1 MKRYITTPAV
11 IENDFEKN
19 RKRTRMTFNGP
30 AQNNLADSQPV
41 NETTTRVIPYLTTN
55 WSVMIE
61 PESCVFM
68 AIPNKQRNE
77 TRNKPAYDD
86 KYLLNLQQVNVVLH
100 QLSLTLT
107 MFPDGG
113 MGNKKRLAELDDL
126 KCFWTYRGVNQTR
139 KAEGSMQ
146 SSQRFEM
153 TRDSSFSVHR
163 DMVAWFRG
171 DTFCLNYWGNVPG
184 GGTHLYFVLKK
195 VMIQTNTDYKLSDT
209 LIASEQN
216 HVRNDRNGEPEGAL
230 ELNKYGVSA
239 TRRMVY
245 QWVPMFPGCV
255 TFDNP
260 KGNPTPQRNLSIQE
274 LSYVDYDDPIDPTSP
289 STSKS
294 TDAIKFKTKVGHPV
308 LVGICVHNP
317 SFNAQ
322 ANISLGSL
330 TDAIR
335 NAPHVH
341 ARKKIAMYAYSNT
354 Y

>member
-41 NETTTRVIPYLTTN
+41 IETTTRVIPYLTTN

-77 TRNKPAYDD
+77 NRNKPAYDD
-86 KYLLNLQQVNVVLH
+86 KYLLNLHQVNVVLH
-100 QLSLTLT
+100 QLSLTYT
-107 MFPDGG
+107 MFPGAG
-113 MGNKKRLAELDDL
+113 MGNKKRLAELEDL
-126 KCFWTYRGVNQTR
+126 MCFWTYRGVNQTR

-146 SSQRFEM
+146 SSQRFDM
-153 TRDSSFSVHR
+153 TRDSNFSVHR

-195 VMIQTNTDYKLSDT
+195 VRIDTNTDYKLSDT
-209 LIASEQN
+209 LIATEEN
-216 HVRNDRNGEPEGAL
+216 FVRNDRNGQPENDQDAP
-230 ELNKYGVSA
+230 K
-239 TRRMVY
+239 TRQMVF

-260 KGNPTPQRNLSIQE
+260 KGSTTPQRNLSIQE
-274 LSYVDYDDPIDPTSP
+274 LSYVDYDDPIDPNTPTNS
-289 STSKS
+289 S
-294 TDAIKFKTKVGHPV
+294 DASKFKVKLGHPV

-317 SFNAQ
+317 SYNAQ
-322 ANISLGSL
+322 ANVSLGSL
-330 TDAIR
+330 TKAIR
-335 NAPHVH
+335 DAPHVH
-341 ARKKIAMYAYSNT
+341 SRQKIAMYAYSNT